1 MTAVCVSCGFG
12 GKIGCN
18 RISWDSGI
26 NKKQLSV
33 WILQELSITESSFL
47 FSKVSFPFSSHLDL
61 LSLSSQIL
69 NLQKNLTRF
78 LQFPWNKKR
87 ALVKEEFIGRM
98 KVQALIK

>member
-47 FSKVSFPFSSHLDL
+47 FSKFSFPFSSHLDL

-78 LQFPWNKKR
+78 LHTTFSTQVPSLSTEILDLK
-87 ALVKEEFIGRM
+87 I
-98 KVQALIK
+98 